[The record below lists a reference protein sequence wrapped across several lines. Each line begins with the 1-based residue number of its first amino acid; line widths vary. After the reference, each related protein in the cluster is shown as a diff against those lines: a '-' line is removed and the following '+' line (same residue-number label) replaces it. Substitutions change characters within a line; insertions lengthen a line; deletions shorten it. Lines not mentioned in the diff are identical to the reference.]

1 MLYIL
6 IMLYIL
12 KYLFPPQVSNYS
24 QLLLD
29 EAVKFISSNVSTS
42 PFFLYWAPDSTHGPW
57 YSSTSFHGSSARFR
71 VHLEFLRFLC
81 Y

>member
-1 MLYIL
+1 MVYIF
-6 IMLYIL
+6 

-29 EAVKFISSNVSTS
+29 EALKFISLNISTS

-57 YSSTSFHGSSARFR
+57 YSSASFHGSSARLR
-71 VHLEFLRFLC
+71 LDLGLPRFLC
-81 Y
+81 H

>member
-1 MLYIL
+1 MLHD
-6 IMLYIL
+6 L
-12 KYLFPPQVSNYS
+12 KYLLPPQVSNYS

-57 YSSTSFHGSSARFR
+57 YSSSSFHGSSARLR
-71 VHLEFLRFLC
+71 LDLVVLRFLC
-81 Y
+81 H

>member
-1 MLYIL
+1 MVYIF
-6 IMLYIL
+6 

-29 EAVKFISSNVSTS
+29 EALKFISSNVSTS

-57 YSSTSFHGSSARFR
+57 YSSPSFHGSSARLR
-71 VHLEFLRFLC
+71 LDLGHLRILC
-81 Y
+81 R

>member
-1 MLYIL
+1 MVYIF
-6 IMLYIL
+6 

-29 EAVKFISSNVSTS
+29 EALKFISSNVSIS

-57 YSSTSFHGSSARFR
+57 YSSTSFHGSSARLR
-71 VHLEFLRFLC
+71 VGLELLRFFC
-81 Y
+81 H